1 MDKEKLESVLGKSF
15 LERLEEKKSTLYLD
29 LFLSMFQ
36 AQFQEI
42 NDFLMEKNLVLP
54 VYELRRKFRYLIKK
68 GPQKNEVHRE
78 LSTCIESRFNG
89 IEIVKVV
96 MSSEKR
102 VMFKPLDIVY
112 KPISAADQNFD
123 CFIADSVRLFYRA
136 LIRRGKN
143 STESMTTEQCF
154 ACNKLFVENP
164 HLQFCGN
171 MPGIVY
177 NFENQNISTFEDMSG
192 S

>member
-15 LERLEEKKSTLYLD
+15 LERLEEKKCTLYLD
-29 LFLSMFQ
+29 LCLSMYQ

-68 GPQKNEVHRE
+68 GPQKNEVHRD
-78 LSTCIESRFNG
+78 LYTCIESRFNG

-112 KPISAADQNFD
+112 KPISKADQNFD

-143 STESMTTEQCF
+143 STESMTTEQRF

-171 MPGIVY
+171 MLRIVY
-177 NFENQNISTFEDMSG
+177 KFENQNISTFEDMSG